1 MAISELFPDSLQA
14 GMGASSRSEIF
25 NQFIQRCANLQ
36 PMKVAVIWPSSDV
49 ALAGAMEA
57 FEAGLILPILVG
69 EEKQL
74 RALAEQH
81 AIDLRP
87 FRIVDVKDAA
97 EAESGAW
104 NSAARAR
111 PAP

>member
-1 MAISELFPDSLQA
+1 MATSELFPDSLQA
-14 GMGASSRSEIF
+14 GMGSSGRSEIF

-57 FEAGLILPILVG
+57 FEAGLILPLLVG

-74 RALAEQH
+74 RALAEQRGTLPRGRG
-81 AIDLRP
+81 LRLDE
-87 FRIVDVKDAA
+87 R
-97 EAESGAW
+97 
-104 NSAARAR
+104 R
-111 PAP
+111 PSHRPSDERGD